1 MPTRGKAFW
10 KFNNSLTSNDEYVE
24 KMKNQIFETLRMLDQ
39 DKVIDKHLRWEFL
52 KQEIRKFTV
61 IFSKKLVKE
70 ENKYQNL
77 LEKQLKKLDKN
88 LNNFQTNEY
97 YLECKQKL

>member
-1 MPTRGKAFW
+1 MSK
-10 KFNNSLTSNDEYVE
+10 
-24 KMKNQIFETLRMLDQ
+24 KMKQIFETLRMLDQ